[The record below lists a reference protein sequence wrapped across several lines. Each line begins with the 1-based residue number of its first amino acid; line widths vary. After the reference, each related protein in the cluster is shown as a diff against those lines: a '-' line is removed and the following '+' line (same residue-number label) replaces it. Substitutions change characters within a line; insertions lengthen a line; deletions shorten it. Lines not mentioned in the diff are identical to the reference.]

1 MLMKYFSGNL
11 FHSLMNGLED
21 CGSSDDE
28 QGRSRDQ
35 SPHGSASTTVVDNDL
50 DWIYYFQLFIV
61 KFCTGMSP
69 LHNTWP

>member
-1 MLMKYFSGNL
+1 MKYFSGNL

-50 DWIYYFQLFIV
+50 D
-61 KFCTGMSP
+61 
-69 LHNTWP
+69 